1 MAEMCTA
8 PIFLAVAEA
17 LWRAPAEELRLNE
30 QVPIRTDPEPLSSA
44 KKPGTAGY
52 HCDFVFQ
59 RRHFSATPRQT
70 YFQTFSIFSKGG
82 VQPGG
87 ACTMVIPGSHHRTM
101 ALAEQTDGSSAA
113 LEELRG
119 HLGAVC
125 TLERREECMKTFGI
139 DPAAGVEIPAPEG
152 ALVVFCPHC
161 MHSGSVN
168 FGSVPRYVVV
178 QSFQH
183 YRDARLM
190 RENLASKFYLKG
202 FHRDTHA
209 ALANIAPELSSMLRG
224 KHLWGEAMAEQL
236 KAFKVDGFFL
246 RRCVAIGLCGRCTA
260 ALMLGIVMTQ
270 PGCRVD
276 TAGYFV
282 WMELGSRWFRPTRW
296 T

>member
-8 PIFLAVAEA
+8 PTFLAVAEA
-17 LWRAPAEELRLNE
+17 LWRAPAAELRLNE
-30 QVPIRTDPEPLSSA
+30 QVPIRTDPEPTSST

-59 RRHFSATPRQT
+59 RHHFAATPRQT

-87 ACTMVIPGSHHRTM
+87 ACTMVIPRSHQRTM
-101 ALAEQTDGSSAA
+101 ALADQTDGSSAA
-113 LEELRG
+113 LEELREQ
-119 HLGAVC
+119 LSSMC
-125 TLERREECMKTFGI
+125 TLERRDDCIETFGI

-161 MHSGSVN
+161 LHSGSVN

-183 YRDARLM
+183 CRDAELL
-190 RENLASKFYLKG
+190 RESLASRFYLKG
-202 FHRDTHA
+202 FHEDTHA
-209 ALANIAPELSSMLRG
+209 ALAKIAPELSPMLRG

-236 KAFKVDGFFL
+236 KAFKKDGFFL
-246 RRCVAIGLCGRCTA
+246 RQCVAISLNFQHVVTQSRCE
-260 ALMLGIVMTQ
+260 LDSQIE
-270 PGCRVD
+270 
-276 TAGYFV
+276 
-282 WMELGSRWFRPTRW
+282 WMPLRR
-296 T
+296 